1 MLSSSPQWPCY
12 AYLALGGVR
21 IRSPRK
27 WYYISALSITL
38 HKTKTAFLML
48 AKVSCISWVIGLLT
62 LSGGLFAQG
71 KWDREPPELSRA
83 EWKHLRS
90 LRKVRP
96 LFWIGP
102 LQNEAVYG
110 ICLTPLGHREH
121 YNAVVNGLN
130 LELLG
135 MGTVATTVGSG
146 FALSA
151 MAKSFDSMD
160 TIPEAYNFQAN
171 GISLGSGFFQ
181 KGVLNGICVGG
192 GLIGKLN
199 GISVGVVNC
208 MYRANGLVIGGV
220 GNAIAEM
227 RGLETALFN
236 VVGFRMHGVQVALFV
251 NDVSFRMRGVQV
263 ALFVNGVSNDRILKD
278 SLPNKEKE
286 LIGLQ
291 VGGINAVLYSALG
304 MQIGFLNGVGGKL
317 EGIQIGF
324 LNRVD
329 GKLEGIQMGPVNM
342 GDTLQG
348 MQISVVANSCRAL
361 QGVQIGLLNECSSLR
376 GVQIGLLNFCEG
388 RLSPFLRVK
397 LKDRR
402 LTTSEPSS
410 ESLP

>member
-1 MLSSSPQWPCY
+1 
-12 AYLALGGVR
+12 
-21 IRSPRK
+21 
-27 WYYISALSITL
+27 
-38 HKTKTAFLML
+38 ML
-48 AKVSCISWVIGLLT
+48 AKVSCIAWVIGLLT

-71 KWDREPPELSRA
+71 KWDQEPPELSRA

-110 ICLTPLGHREH
+110 ICLTPLGYREH

-135 MGTVATTVGSG
+135 MGTLFTIGPL

-151 MAKSFDSMD
+151 MAISFSSMD
-160 TIPEAYNFQAN
+160 TIPEVYNFQVN
-171 GISLGSGFFQ
+171 GISLGSGFVQ
-181 KGVLNGICVGG
+181 RGVLNGIGVGG

-199 GISVGVVNC
+199 GISVGVVNL

-227 RGLETALFN
+227 RGLEIAFIN
-236 VVGFRMHGVQVALFV
+236 GAE
-251 NDVSFRMRGVQV
+251 FRMRGVQL
-263 ALFVNGVSNDRILKD
+263 ALFGNVVYKD
-278 SLPNKEKE
+278 SLPNKERG

-291 VGGINAVLYSALG
+291 VGGANVVFSSSALG
-304 MQIGFLNGVGGKL
+304 MQIGL
-317 EGIQIGF
+317 
-324 LNRVD
+324 LNRVH
-329 GKLEGIQMGPVNM
+329 GEHEGIQMGLWNK
-342 GDTLQG
+342 GNT
-348 MQISVVANSCRAL
+348 L

-402 LTTSEPSS
+402 VTTSEPSS

>member
-1 MLSSSPQWPCY
+1 MLPSYLQWPCHT
-12 AYLALGGVR
+12 YLALGE
-21 IRSPRK
+21 SKNTSHRK

-48 AKVSCISWVIGLLT
+48 AKVSGISWVIGLLT
-62 LSGGLFAQG
+62 LSGGLFAQEEEE
-71 KWDREPPELSRA
+71 REPPELSRA
-83 EWKHLRS
+83 EWKRLRS

-102 LQNEAVYG
+102 LRNKAVYG
-110 ICLTPLGHREH
+110 ICFTPLGFREH

-130 LELLG
+130 LEVLG
-135 MGTVATTVGSG
+135 KGTALSVLAGPG

-151 MAKSFDSMD
+151 MDRSFASMD
-160 TIPEAYNFQAN
+160 TIPEVYNFQVN
-171 GISLGSGFFQ
+171 GISLSSGFVQ

-199 GISVGVVNC
+199 GISVGVVHC
-208 MYRANGLVIGGV
+208 MYRANGLVIGAV
-220 GNAIAEM
+220 GNEIAEM
-227 RGLETALFN
+227 RGLDIALFN
-236 VVGFRMHGVQVALFV
+236 VVGFRMRGVQVALLV
-251 NDVSFRMRGVQV
+251 NGVRFRMRGVQV
-263 ALFVNGVSNDRILKD
+263 ALLVNGVSNDRILKD

-286 LIGLQ
+286 LVGLQ
-291 VGGINAVLYSALG
+291 MGGINVVSYSALG
-304 MQIGFLNGVGGKL
+304 MQIGFLNGV
-317 EGIQIGF
+317 
-324 LNRVD
+324 D
-329 GKLEGIQMGPVNM
+329 GKLEGIQMGLMNN
-342 GDTLQG
+342 GNT
-348 MQISVVANSCRAL
+348 L
-361 QGVQIGLLNECSSLR
+361 QGVQIGLRNECSSLR

>member
-1 MLSSSPQWPCY
+1 MLSSSLQWPCY

-21 IRSPRK
+21 IGSPRK

-38 HKTKTAFLML
+38 HKTKMAFLML

-110 ICLTPLGHREH
+110 ICFTPLGFREH

-130 LELLG
+130 LEVLG
-135 MGTVATTVGSG
+135 IGTAATTIGSG

-151 MAKSFDSMD
+151 MDRSLASMD
-160 TIPEAYNFQAN
+160 TLPEVYNFQVN
-171 GISLGSGFFQ
+171 GISLGSGFVQ
-181 KGVLNGICVGG
+181 KGVLNGIGVGG

-199 GISVGVVNC
+199 GISVGVIHC

-220 GNAIAEM
+220 GNEIAEM
-227 RGLETALFN
+227 RGLEAALFN
-236 VVGFRMHGVQVALFV
+236 VVAFRMHGVQVALLV
-251 NDVSFRMRGVQV
+251 NDVRFRMRGVQV
-263 ALFVNGVSNDRILKD
+263 ALLVNGVSNDRILKD

-291 VGGINAVLYSALG
+291 VGGINVVSSSALG
-304 MQIGFLNGVGGKL
+304 MQIGLLNGVH
-317 EGIQIGF
+317 
-324 LNRVD
+324 
-329 GKLEGIQMGPVNM
+329 GKLEGIQMGLDNK
-342 GDTLQG
+342 GNTLQG
-348 MQISVVANSCRAL
+348 MQISVYTNKCRTL

-397 LKDRR
+397 LQDRR
-402 LTTSEPSS
+402 LMTSEPSS

>member
-1 MLSSSPQWPCY
+1 
-12 AYLALGGVR
+12 
-21 IRSPRK
+21 
-27 WYYISALSITL
+27 
-38 HKTKTAFLML
+38 ML
-48 AKVSCISWVIGLLT
+48 AKVSCIAWVIGLLT

-102 LQNEAVYG
+102 LQNKAVYG
-110 ICLTPLGHREH
+110 ICLTPIGSREH

-135 MGTVATTVGSG
+135 IGTLYNTTIISV
-146 FALSA
+146 FALYS
-151 MAKSFDSMD
+151 MAISFSMD
-160 TIPEAYNFQAN
+160 TTPEMYNFQVN
-171 GISLGSGFFQ
+171 GISLGSGFVQ
-181 KGVLNGICVGG
+181 KGVLNGIGVGG
-192 GLIGKLN
+192 VLIGKLN
-199 GISVGVVNC
+199 GINVSIVNL

-227 RGLETALFN
+227 RGLDIALFN
-236 VVGFRMHGVQVALFV
+236 VVGFRM
-251 NDVSFRMRGVQV
+251 RGVQL
-263 ALFVNGVSNDRILKD
+263 ALFGNVVSNDRILKD

-291 VGGINAVLYSALG
+291 VGGINAVSYSALG
-304 MQIGFLNGVGGKL
+304 MQIGLLNGVH
-317 EGIQIGF
+317 
-324 LNRVD
+324 
-329 GKLEGIQMGPVNM
+329 GKLEGIQMGLMNN
-342 GDTLQG
+342 GNT
-348 MQISVVANSCRAL
+348 L
-361 QGVQIGLLNECSSLR
+361 QGVQIGLVNECSSLR

-402 LTTSEPSS
+402 LTTSEPSL

>member
-1 MLSSSPQWPCY
+1 MAVLC
-12 AYLALGGVR
+12 LLGFGWGKNT
-21 IRSPRK
+21 SPRK

-62 LSGGLFAQG
+62 LSGGLFAQE

-110 ICLTPLGHREH
+110 ICFTPLGFREH

-130 LELLG
+130 LEVLG
-135 MGTVATTVGSG
+135 IGTAATTIGSG

-151 MAKSFDSMD
+151 MDRSFNSMD
-160 TIPEAYNFQAN
+160 TIPEVYNFQVN
-171 GISLGSGFFQ
+171 GISLGSGFVQ
-181 KGVLNGICVGG
+181 KGVFNGICVGG

-199 GISVGVVNC
+199 GISVGVIHC

-227 RGLETALFN
+227 LGLGIALFN
-236 VVGFRMHGVQVALFV
+236 VVG
-251 NDVSFRMRGVQV
+251 FRMRGVQV
-263 ALFVNGVSNDRILKD
+263 ALFVNDVRFTMHGIQVAFFGNDVGFRMRGVQVALFGNVVSNDRILKD

-291 VGGINAVLYSALG
+291 VGGLNTVSYSALG
-304 MQIGFLNGVGGKL
+304 MQIGFRNWVLGKH
-317 EGIQIGF
+317 
-324 LNRVD
+324 
-329 GKLEGIQMGPVNM
+329 EGIQMGLWNK
-342 GDTLQG
+342 GNT
-348 MQISVVANSCRAL
+348 L
-361 QGVQIGLLNECSSLR
+361 QGVQIGLINDCSSLR
-376 GVQIGLLNFCEG
+376 GVQIGLLNSCEG
-388 RLSPFLRVK
+388 KLSPFLRVK

-410 ESLP
+410 EPLP

>member
-1 MLSSSPQWPCY
+1 MAVS
-12 AYLALGGVR
+12 YLLTFR
-21 IRSPRK
+21 WDKNTSHRK

-71 KWDREPPELSRA
+71 EEEQEPPYLSRA
-83 EWKHLRS
+83 EWKRLRS

-96 LFWIGP
+96 LFWVGP
-102 LQNEAVYG
+102 LRNKAVYG
-110 ICLTPLGHREH
+110 ICFTPLGFREH

-130 LELLG
+130 LEVLG
-135 MGTVATTVGSG
+135 IGTLFTTFHSIIAPFV
-146 FALSA
+146 
-151 MAKSFDSMD
+151 MAESFDSMD
-160 TIPEAYNFQAN
+160 TIPEVYNFQVN
-171 GISLGSGFFQ
+171 GISLGSGFYQ
-181 KGVLNGICVGG
+181 RGVLNGIGVGG

-199 GISVGVVNC
+199 GISVGVVNL

-227 RGLETALFN
+227 RGLDIALLN
-236 VVGFRMHGVQVALFV
+236 VVG
-251 NDVSFRMRGVQV
+251 FRMRGVQV
-263 ALFVNGVSNDRILKD
+263 ALFGNFVSNDRILED
-278 SLPNKEKE
+278 SLSNKEKG

-291 VGGINAVLYSALG
+291 VAPLNAVSYSALG
-304 MQIGFLNGVGGKL
+304 MQIGFLNAAH
-317 EGIQIGF
+317 E
-324 LNRVD
+324 
-329 GKLEGIQMGPVNM
+329 KLEGIQMGLVNI
-342 GDTLQG
+342 GKTLQG
-348 MQISVVANSCRAL
+348 MQISVAVNMCRTL
-361 QGVQIGLLNECSSLR
+361 QGVQIGLVNKCSSLR

>member
-1 MLSSSPQWPCY
+1 M
-12 AYLALGGVR
+12 
-21 IRSPRK
+21 
-27 WYYISALSITL
+27 
-38 HKTKTAFLML
+38 
-48 AKVSCISWVIGLLT
+48 

-71 KWDREPPELSRA
+71 KWDREPPDLSRG

-90 LRKVRP
+90 LRKARP

-110 ICLTPLGHREH
+110 ICFTPLGFREH

-130 LELLG
+130 LEVLG
-135 MGTVATTVGSG
+135 KGTVVTIDLP
-146 FALSA
+146 FALPV
-151 MAKSFDSMD
+151 MARSFAFMD
-160 TIPEAYNFQAN
+160 TIPEVYNFQVN
-171 GISLGSGFFQ
+171 GISLGSGFVQ

-199 GISVGVVNC
+199 GISVGVVNL
-208 MYRANGLVIGGV
+208 MYRANGLVIGAFL

-227 RGLETALFN
+227 QGLGIAFIN
-236 VVGFRMHGVQVALFV
+236 VVGFRMRGVQVALFV

-263 ALFVNGVSNDRILKD
+263 ALFGNVVSNDRILKD

-348 MQISVVANSCRAL
+348 TQISVVANSCRAL